1 MFCKKCKKQIDE
13 VEKFCGYCG
22 ANTKEVNFI
31 LKPDRHTH
39 DDFSHKYDQPQESP
53 GHGEVIVGIVTL
65 LIGIALTWIT
75 YESASGGGTYFVFW
89 GLIIYGGYKILK
101 GLAS

>member
-1 MFCKKCKKQIDE
+1 MLCKNCKKQIDKT
-13 VEKFCGYCG
+13 EKFCGYCG

-31 LKPDRHTH
+31 LKSDTHTRN
-39 DDFSHKYDQPQESP
+39 DFSHSYNHAEENSN
-53 GHGEVIVGIVTL
+53 HGEVTVGIVIL
-65 LIGIALTWIT
+65 LVGIALTWIT
-75 YESASGGGTYFVFW
+75 YEAASGGGTYFVFW